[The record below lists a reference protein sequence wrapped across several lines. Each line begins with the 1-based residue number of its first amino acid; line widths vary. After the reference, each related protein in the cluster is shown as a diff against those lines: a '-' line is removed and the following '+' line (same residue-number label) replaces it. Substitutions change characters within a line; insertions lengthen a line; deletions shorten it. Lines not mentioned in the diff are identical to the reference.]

1 MSCELISDIVLVG
14 FVFTLLIA
22 WQQLSR
28 LILNTSNIK
37 SHDHTLYE
45 VIFFR
50 YVTCVVIASIGVA
63 IGLLSIFVGSRMAE
77 LEQCRLYMERDGL
90 PAVLAKKGQV
100 SKKFL
105 FVPSWFYFILEKFSA
120 A

>member
-14 FVFTLLIA
+14 FVFSLLIA

-37 SHDHTLYE
+37 SHDHTSYE
-45 VIFFR
+45 VIVFR

-100 SKKFL
+100 KNFCL
-105 FVPSWFYFILEKFSA
+105 FRVGFILFLEKFSA